1 MKKVLNTILKFLKF
15 VFTEMWKFPIY
26 ILLHPLKGFEE
37 FKRYKR
43 GKMSV
48 AIAFVVIACIVNIMK
63 FQYTGFIVNMKS
75 IRDMKSL
82 AQIFYVVGA
91 VAVVTIGNWSVTTLF
106 DGKGNMKNIFMMV
119 CYCLF
124 PYIVCNILGIILS
137 NVLTF
142 DEKAVYQLVVSVGVF
157 LMCYQFFFGIISIHE
172 YGLVQCLLT
181 ILFTIVAILIIIFIG
196 VLVFDLF
203 QKVYGFFYQIYQ
215 EITLR
220 DLL

>member
-137 NVLTF
+137 
-142 DEKAVYQLVVSVGVF
+142 
-157 LMCYQFFFGIISIHE
+157 
-172 YGLVQCLLT
+172 
-181 ILFTIVAILIIIFIG
+181 AILLVCGGFI
-196 VLVFDLF
+196 VLWIFDLIC
-203 QKVYGFFYQIYQ
+203 VIIG
-215 EITLR
+215 R
-220 DLL
+220 DIWWFC